1 MGEKFNLLKKYLL
14 EKYSDIIKDIQ
25 EETYNTQQLD
35 ILNIRYKIRR
45 WAGRTITSS
54 QHVIDNVQPLIFK
67 SCLESA
73 LIFKPDF
80 KRNDKLVKSLIGDI
94 APDLKNQELMSG
106 APCLVLSPSNWHKFI
121 PQIVHN
127 GKRLSRKISQIML
140 NRTILLDSSLN
151 YNRNE
156 WLKILLGKDEMK
168 FLFNID
174 NMFTGDMYDKEK
186 YTNFLDN
193 AKNGSLKYY
202 SQLGNMITLE
212 MRMKS
217 DYVKGLLKPIS
228 K

>member
-1 MGEKFNLLKKYLL
+1 M
-14 EKYSDIIKDIQ
+14 
-25 EETYNTQQLD
+25 
-35 ILNIRYKIRR
+35 
-45 WAGRTITSS
+45 
-54 QHVIDNVQPLIFK
+54 
-67 SCLESA
+67 
-73 LIFKPDF
+73 IFKPDF